1 MLQRSEI
8 IRKLLEAQKSM
19 SALEILLDRDM
30 PIGNAVMDILE
41 HMACLKRLIEAQE
54 VSKDSKEFGSTSS
67 DFEGT
72 LAETEFCESQFNHL

>member
-30 PIGNAVMDILE
+30 PIGNAVMDILY
-41 HMACLKRLIEAQE
+41 R
-54 VSKDSKEFGSTSS
+54 KDRERA
-67 DFEGT
+67 
-72 LAETEFCESQFNHL
+72 L